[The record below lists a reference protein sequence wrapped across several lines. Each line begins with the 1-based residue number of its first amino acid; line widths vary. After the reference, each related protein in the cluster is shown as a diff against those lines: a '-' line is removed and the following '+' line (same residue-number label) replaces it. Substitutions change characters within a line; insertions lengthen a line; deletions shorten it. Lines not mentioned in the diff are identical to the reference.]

1 MVVYHVSNNGDGKSG
16 ILSSSTMQDHYPEAY
31 EFMNAVDVEY
41 MQYEDD
47 EANVIVSREPANKFN
62 EEAIQ

>member
-1 MVVYHVSNNGDGKSG
+1 ME
-16 ILSSSTMQDHYPEAY
+16 DHYPEAY
-31 EFMNAVDVEY
+31 EFMNAVDAEY